1 MIFRIHHYL
10 LYNTRVQ
17 NDDWGLALQIVF
29 RDLCAGSLS
38 VVPKLAILID
48 VQTNTTYI
56 HTLAHCDVCVQ
67 YLYQVTWGDCL
78 GGISTVPVLEFLVM
92 TDHRCFSF
100 DLGTTQGIF

>member
-1 MIFRIHHYL
+1 MHIFHQY
-10 LYNTRVQ
+10 VQ
-17 NDDWGLALQIVF
+17 VGHIRGKGN
-29 RDLCAGSLS
+29 
-38 VVPKLAILID
+38 
-48 VQTNTTYI
+48 
-56 HTLAHCDVCVQ
+56 CDVCVQ